1 MPRKIYEKAIYSREK
16 QMDRKVYQRAN
27 NVLPINEPTETKYQL
42 SSVAIK
48 SAGENYT
55 ESFTYIVSGETD
67 GEIAVTV
74 SEGALTA
81 ASITTAGVFASNISG
96 DIEITGGEGGTGG
109 VITITCSEI
118 SE

>member
-1 MPRKIYEKAIYSREK
+1 MPRKIYEKAIYSRPQ

-27 NVLPINEPTETKYQL
+27 NVLPVTEPTKYQL
-42 SSVAIK
+42 SAVEVK

-81 ASITTAGVFASNISG
+81 ASITTAGVFTSDISG

-118 SE
+118 AE